1 MIVGQKPAG
10 QKHTKKIENRQKPT
24 NYLKGKKKPTKI
36 CVCVGGVYVSE

>member
-24 NYLKGKKKPTKI
+24 
-36 CVCVGGVYVSE
+36 SEDEVNNEK